1 MELVYLKNKN
11 DNYNIVDDVIFNEFS
26 ISSRLRL
33 KLIKNNKIFLN
44 NIVSDTR
51 NEIKPNDKI
60 TINLDFEEE
69 SSNIIP
75 TKMNLDIM
83 YEDDWILVV
92 NKPAGIPVHP
102 SILHYEDSLSNG
114 IKYYFNSIS
123 LKKKIRPVNRLDLN
137 TSGLVV
143 FAKCEYIQESL
154 SNQMKNNIFKKEY
167 LALAYGIFNKKQGT
181 INLPIARKE
190 NSIIERCIDE
200 TGQKSITHYE
210 VLDEFENYSLVKCI
224 LETGRTHQIR
234 VHMAAINHPLLGDTL
249 YGNSSKF
256 ISRQALHC
264 YKLSF
269 IHPVTKKKIS
279 ISCPIPN
286 DMKINNQ
293 LKNINIQI

>member
-1 MELVYLKNKN
+1 MELVYIKNKN

-114 IKYYFNSIS
+114 IKFYFNSIG

-154 SNQMKNNIFKKEY
+154 SNQMKNNIFKKDY
-167 LALAYGIFNKKQGT
+167 LALASGKFDIKQGT
-181 INLPIARKE
+181 IDLPIARKE

-200 TGQKSITHYE
+200 NGQKSITHYE
-210 VLDEFENYSLVKCI
+210 VLDEFENYSLVKCT

-234 VHMAAINHPLLGDTL
+234 VHMSAINHPLLGDTL
-249 YGNSSKF
+249 YGNSSRL
-256 ISRQALHC
+256 ITRQALHC

-269 IHPVTKKKIS
+269 IHPITKKNIT

-286 DMKINNQ
+286 DM
-293 LKNINIQI
+293 NINIK